1 MVKVLAF
8 FLVAA
13 LLPAAASGEIIRVPD
28 EMSDVAEALWM
39 ASPFDTVLVA
49 PGNYPVNTQW
59 PDKPGL
65 KLLSEAGP
73 EVTFLDGRGKDNVIW
88 LDSAVDTTTV
98 ISGFTIMNGSAE
110 GI

>member
-1 MVKVLAF
+1 LVKTFTF

-13 LLPAAASGEIIRVPD
+13 LLPIAASGEIIHVPD
-28 EMSDVAEALWM
+28 EMSDVAEALLA
-39 ASPFDTVLVA
+39 ASAFDTVLVA
-49 PGNYPVNTQW
+49 PGTYPVNTQW
-59 PDKPGL
+59 PDKQGI

-88 LDSAVDTTTV
+88 LNADVDTTTV
-98 ISGFTIMNGSAE
+98 IAGFTIMNGQAE